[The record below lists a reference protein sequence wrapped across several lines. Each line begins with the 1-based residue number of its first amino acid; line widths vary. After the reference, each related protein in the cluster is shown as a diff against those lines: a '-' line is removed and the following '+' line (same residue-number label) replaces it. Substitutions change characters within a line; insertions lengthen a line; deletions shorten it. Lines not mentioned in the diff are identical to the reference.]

1 MLDKL
6 ETELKIRG
14 FSQKTVD
21 SYLLHNKQF
30 LNFTKKQP
38 DQVEEQ
44 DIKNYLAHLISE
56 KKYKPRS
63 VNLALSS
70 LKFFYYNILN
80 KKIMENIKPPKLDK
94 KIPTVLTDDEVRS
107 LLNVLENPKHK
118 ILISLMLS
126 SGLRVSEAVS
136 VKMDDIN
143 FNDKTLIVRS
153 GKGNKDRITIVSEK
167 LLEDIKA
174 YLEKR
179 KDKNPYLFFI
189 RDTHVTIKLA
199 QKIIK
204 QAARNANLSK
214 RIYCH
219 ALRSTFATNLLN
231 NGVNLRYIRALLG
244 HANLSTTEIY
254 TQVSTEELK
263 KIKNPLDM
271 L

>member
-94 KIPTVLTDDEVRS
+94 K
-107 LLNVLENPKHK
+107 NPKHK